1 MESLST
7 KIKKIKY
14 HIIDVGLKVILID
27 HTCGNEKFVYGQI
40 IKLNYVDNIKNDVVI
55 SFIQN
60 DIELEINLSIFDP
73 NFELLKIINLR
84 SQPLDEKLTLVQLY
98 TMTLEIGDK
107 ITYIQSVYSK
117 TDEYDIELY
126 NAKIVSI
133 NNKNIKVEV
142 NYNEKYNFLAKYSCT
157 KANGIISNRCVLSFV
172 VFKKLDDND
181 KLFLINHFYSHINGQ
196 AYINQNLIPEAD
208 RLKRQ
213 NILNKYV
220 RNYNTNILFEYL
232 DKIFPDG
239 NINE

>member
-1 MESLST
+1 MESLSQ

-60 DIELEINLSIFDP
+60 DIEMEINLSIFDP

-84 SQPLDEKLTLVQLY
+84 SQSLDEKLTLAQLY
-98 TMTLEIGDK
+98 TMTLEIGDN

-126 NAKIVSI
+126 DAKIVSI
-133 NNKNIKVEV
+133 NNNNIKVEV
-142 NYNEKYNFLAKYSCT
+142 FYYKSHNFPTKHSCT
-157 KANGIISNRCVLSFV
+157 KANGIVSNRCILSFIA
-172 VFKKLDDND
+172 FKNLNDED
-181 KLFLINHFYSHINGQ
+181 KLFLINHFCSHINGID
-196 AYINQNLIPEAD
+196 YLNQNSLLTKD
-208 RLKRQ
+208 YLKRQ
-213 NILNKYV
+213 SILNKYI
-220 RNYNTNILFEYL
+220 RNYNNNILFEYL
-232 DKIFPDG
+232 DKIFLDEK
-239 NINE
+239 IDK